1 MLTDRQ
7 LLESALFVVRYQRG
21 DREAFEGIVRLWEQS
36 LFYYLRRLAST
47 EADAWELLQET
58 WLKLFRSLNTLRDP
72 QALPAFVYKTARN
85 TALSRLRKR
94 ELREVESY
102 ADEVHDDTSGN
113 DISAFDNAEQ
123 VHHALDQLPLLQREA
138 LTLYFLEDLS
148 LDEMATLLEVP
159 LGTVKSRLH
168 YAKLAM
174 RKILTPAVIPRYS
187 EESGQ
192 TPRSISG

>member
-1 MLTDRQ
+1 MLADRQ
-7 LLESALFVVRYQRG
+7 LLESALLVVRYQRG
-21 DREAFEGIVRLWEQS
+21 DRGAFEAIVQLWEAS
-36 LFYYLRRLAST
+36 LFYYLRRLTTS

-58 WLKLFRSLNTLRDP
+58 WLKLFRSLGSLRDP
-72 QALPAFVYKTARN
+72 QAFPAFLYKTARN

-94 ELREVESY
+94 GFAEVENY
-102 ADEVHDDTSGN
+102 PDEVHDDSAGD

-148 LDEMATLLEVP
+148 LDEMATTLDVP

-174 RKILTPAVIPRYS
+174 RKILTQGNHHER
-187 EESGQ
+187 
-192 TPRSISG
+192 

>member
-1 MLTDRQ
+1 LLSDRQ
-7 LLESALFVVRYQRG
+7 LLESALLAVRYQRG
-21 DREAFEGIVRLWEQS
+21 DRGAFEGIVKLWEPP
-36 LFYYLRRLAST
+36 LFYYLRRIAPS

-58 WLKLFRSLNTLRDP
+58 WLKLFRSLGSLRDP
-72 QALPAFVYKTARN
+72 QALPAFLYTTARN

-94 ELREVESY
+94 ELQDSRCDT
-102 ADEVHDDTSGN
+102 DEVHDESAGN

-148 LDEMATLLEVP
+148 LDEMAATLDVP

-174 RKILTPAVIPRYS
+174 RKILTQ
-187 EESGQ
+187 GN
-192 TPRSISG
+192 